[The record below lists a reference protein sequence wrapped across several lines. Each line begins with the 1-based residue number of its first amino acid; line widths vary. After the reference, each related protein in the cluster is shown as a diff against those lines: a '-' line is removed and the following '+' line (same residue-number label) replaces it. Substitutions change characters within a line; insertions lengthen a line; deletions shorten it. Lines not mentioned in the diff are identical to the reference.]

1 MKAVTLWQKIETDL
15 KQAMRD
21 RNAIARDTLRMVI
34 AGLEN
39 KKIETGADLKES
51 EELAVLHKAH
61 KSRIDAAEQFEAAG
75 RPELA
80 EKERAEAAL
89 IEAYLPRQMGEDET
103 RALVEKLVAELGISE
118 KKEIGKLMKTVMAQ
132 HKGEIDGKLVQ
143 RFAGELLS

>member
-1 MKAVTLWQKIETDL
+1 MTLWQKIETDL
-15 KQAMRD
+15 RQAMRD

-34 AGLEN
+34 AAFEN
-39 KKIETGADLKES
+39 KKIETGADLQES
-51 EELAVLHKAH
+51 EEIAVLHKAY

-89 IEAYLPRQMGEDET
+89 VGAYLPRQMGEDET